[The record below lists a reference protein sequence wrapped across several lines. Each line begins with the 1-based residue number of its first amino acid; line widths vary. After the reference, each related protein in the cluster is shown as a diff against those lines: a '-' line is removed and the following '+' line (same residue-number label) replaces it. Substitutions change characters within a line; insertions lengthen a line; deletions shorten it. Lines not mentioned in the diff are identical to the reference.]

1 MHKLVNTVLLKIR
14 KFERLLKQTDGYKY
28 EYEYEYGYEYEHG
41 YKNRLYV
48 SL

>member
-28 EYEYEYGYEYEHG
+28 EYGYGYEYEHG